1 MGRFTGRFSA
11 FLMTTTALCAAS
23 SATAFAQA
31 AQSASP
37 ETAEVAAV
45 VVTGSRYRA
54 VQEITAKQTSDV
66 IVDSVSSDDIGAVP
80 DFNIADALRRIPG
93 VNTDFDE
100 DEGRFINIRGIK
112 GDLNVVTL
120 DGISLPS
127 SGDFGGTG
135 RAVDLE
141 FLPST
146 SVSRMQVYK
155 SFAPNLD
162 GSAIGGVVNLVSRSA
177 FDRRAPVFVGKLTVS
192 DYQTKMPFGNNRPVR
207 AEATV
212 TRRFGDLDRFGFVFT
227 GLYGVRPRNQEKVF
241 HVGGFETFAN
251 IVPADRFNTSLYDND
266 QKRFG
271 GNGKLEYK
279 TDATQAFVSAYW
291 YRQQESESRHVNN
304 LTLRAQD
311 IVETSP
317 TTGRTSQAINNIA
330 LDYFPIR
337 TSGRGVQAYL
347 DRKLGDRGQLNATFG
362 SGEQRFDHETPA
374 LAFQSARRTELGF
387 NFDTSDRIQT
397 RTGVNS
403 VAFLTNPA
411 NYTANLARWR
421 DLMTVERVDDA
432 KLNYGWNVARSDRG
446 FGLRLG
452 LENRKLERTRD
463 NEQFDLAAT
472 ARAALKLADFLSP
485 KSYDAPYQPEDF
497 IFLDKAAVRRAIT
510 PATTVRDPTASTS
523 GDFTYGETVR
533 SGYLMGQYASDRLR
547 LNGGLRYE
555 HTRFSADAVTQV
567 NAAQG
572 RFGDWLPS
580 LNIRYDLTG
589 ELVLRGAWS
598 KSLGRPN
605 PGDLAVTTIVTP
617 AADDAPVDVI
627 VRRGNPDLQPRRA
640 RNFDV
645 SLEYYM
651 SNVGGMFAVAVWSK
665 TIDGDIFNLRTNG
678 DYQGQSAEFRQNV
691 NASGSKVHGLEVSAN
706 IPRLKMLP
714 GFWSGFGVSAN
725 ATFIEGE
732 MDIPAQGAGND
743 LRLLTTRLDY
753 RLGQPKTIFNTA
765 LFYNRGGFEG
775 RVAYNRTGAYF
786 TSLTQKEDV
795 FSQVDASA
803 RYKVGQHLILS
814 LEARNLTGADRDQRS
829 NVDDFNLLFGH
840 TQIDRSF
847 HLGAT
852 LQY

>member
-1 MGRFTGRFSA
+1 MLKFARRRA
-11 FLMTTTALCAAS
+11 ALLMTTTALAAP
-23 SATAFAQA
+23 
-31 AQSASP
+31 SASMALAQEAAP
-37 ETAEVAAV
+37 AQQASEVSTII
-45 VVTGSRYRA
+45 VTGSRYRA
-54 VQEITAKQTSDV
+54 VQEIRAKQTSDV
-66 IVDSVSSDDIGAVP
+66 IVDSVSADDIGAVP
-80 DFNIADALRRIPG
+80 DFNIPDALRRIPG
-93 VNTDFDE
+93 LNTDFDE

-127 SGDFGGTG
+127 SGDFGGAG

-177 FDRRAPVFVGKLTVS
+177 FDRGASAFVGKLTVS
-192 DYQTKMPFGNNRPVR
+192 DYQTKMPFGNDRPVR

-212 TRRFGDLDRFGFVFT
+212 TKRFGDQDQFGIVLT

-241 HVGGFETFAN
+241 HVGGFTTFAN

-266 QKRFG
+266 QKRYG

-279 TDATQAFVSAYW
+279 TDATHAFVSAYW
-291 YRQQESESRHVNN
+291 YRQQEAESRHVNN

-317 TTGRTSQAINNIA
+317 TTGRASQAINNITY
-330 LDYFPIR
+330 DYFPIR
-337 TSGRGVQAYL
+337 TSGKGVQAYL
-347 DRKLGDRGQLNATFG
+347 DRKIGDRGELNATFG
-362 SGEQRFDHETPA
+362 TGQQRFDHETPA

-387 NFDTSDRIQT
+387 DFDTSERIQT
-397 RTGVNS
+397 RSPVNN
-403 VAFLTNPA
+403 VAYLTNPA
-411 NYTANLARWR
+411 NYTASLARWR
-421 DLMTVERVDDA
+421 DLMTVEQVDDA

-446 FGLRLG
+446 FGLRVG
-452 LENRKLERTRD
+452 LENRELERTRD
-463 NEQFDLAAT
+463 NEQYDMTAAG
-472 ARAALKLADFLSP
+472 RAALKLADFLSS
-485 KSYDAPYQPEDF
+485 KTYKAPYEPEAF

-510 PATTVRDPTASTS
+510 PMTTVRDPAASTS

-547 LNGGLRYE
+547 VNGGLRYE
-555 HTRFSADAVTQV
+555 HTRFSASAVTQA
-567 NAAQG
+567 NAAEG

-580 LNIRYDLTG
+580 LNVRYDLTS

-605 PGDLAVTTIVTP
+605 PGDLAVTTTVTI

-640 RNFDV
+640 QNFDL

-651 SNVGGMFAVAVWSK
+651 SGVDGMFAVAVWSK
-665 TIDGDIFNLRTNG
+665 TIDGDIFNLRTRG
-678 DYQGQSAEFRQNV
+678 DYQGQSAEFRQNI
-691 NASGSKVHGLEVSAN
+691 NASGSKVRGLEFSAN
-706 IPRLKMLP
+706 LPRLKMLP
-714 GFWSGFGVSAN
+714 GFWSGFGMSAN

-732 MDIPAQGAGND
+732 MDIPSQGTGND
-743 LRLLTTRLDY
+743 LSLVITHLGY

-775 RVAYNRTGAYF
+775 RVSYNRTGAYF

-803 RYKVGQHLILS
+803 RYRVNQHLILS
-814 LEARNLTGADRDQRS
+814 LEARNLTGADREQLSD
-829 NVDDFNLLFGH
+829 VDDFNQLFGH

-852 LQY
+852 LKY